1 MPDDESPKSLPTL
14 AEVLLEQSKAMASYA
29 VSQGLALPSEITAI
43 EASTPNLQTLSA
55 LHAKLSQLIE
65 PATPELVTQRDAD
78 PTLRDTKTNWFVLG
92 MFGAGI
98 AALGL
103 LVVGAALVGVTN
115 TDMQKDLLTLAD
127 WNKILVKL
135 AYVLGAAGIGAA
147 FSTLFQI
154 NSYAVLKAFNPA
166 YQSVYWVK
174 FGLGLAAG
182 LLLVEFVKPESGV
195 TVGGLALLGGFASTV
210 VYRMVK
216 RLTSAL
222 ESVFKGDTEE
232 FEKASAKVAAV
243 RAEATVM
250 QANLASVSLLTQLRA
265 DLASQGV
272 PATGLASVDKLVN
285 QLLN

>member
-1 MPDDESPKSLPTL
+1 MPDDESPKPIPTL

-29 VSQGLALPSEITAI
+29 VSQGLALPSEVTAI
-43 EASTPNLQTLSA
+43 EASPPNLQTLAA
-55 LHAKLSQLIE
+55 LHAKLSLLIE
-65 PATPELVTQRDAD
+65 PATPDVVTQRDAN
-78 PTLRDTKTNWFVLG
+78 PKVRDTKTNWFVLG

-103 LVVGAALVGVTN
+103 LVLGASLASL
-115 TDMQKDLLTLAD
+115 TDMKLDVLSLGRWD
-127 WNKILVKL
+127 KILIKL
-135 AYVLGAAGIGAA
+135 AYVIGAAGIGAA

-182 LLLVEFVKPESGV
+182 LLLVEFVQPESGV

-216 RLTSAL
+216 RLTNAL
-222 ESVFKGDTEE
+222 ESVFEGDTEE

-272 PATGLASVDKLVN
+272 PDTGLASVDKLVN